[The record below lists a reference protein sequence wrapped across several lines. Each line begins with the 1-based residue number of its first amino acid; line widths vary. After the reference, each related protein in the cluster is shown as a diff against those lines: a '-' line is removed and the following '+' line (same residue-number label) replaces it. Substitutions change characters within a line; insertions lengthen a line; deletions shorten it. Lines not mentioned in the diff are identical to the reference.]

1 MVENLSTLASGLSKV
16 ALEVG
21 VEGKLGGEAM
31 LPNDL
36 GGVWCDLTS
45 NINTMI
51 TKITAQVRDIS
62 DVSKAIARGNLMKK
76 VCCITMSLLRQ

>member
-1 MVENLSTLASGLSKV
+1 MVDNLGTLASGLSKV

-36 GGVWCDLTS
+36 GGVWHDLTS
-45 NINTMI
+45 NINTMV
-51 TKITAQVRDIS
+51 TNITAQVRDIS
-62 DVSKAIARGNLMKK
+62 DVSKAVARGNLMKK
-76 VCCITMSLLRQ
+76 VDRTMSCIIR